1 MLASLNRVYSSA
13 LLSILKDFSSPVIAL
28 SNSRLVCVLL
38 GGKGGKVLYTLSIAG
53 SVGLGSR
60 STLFSVCRSISAS
73 SSIFPSSSS
82 SSMASSS
89 VLGFCLSRGIP
100 DTIALSSSRL
110 VCVLSG
116 GKGGRVLY
124 TLSIAGSVGVG
135 SLSTLFSECRS
146 ILTVAGRSILV
157 LPCRSISASSSISPY
172 SSSSSMASSSVL
184 GFCLSRGIPESVLG
198 SLRSIGRDI
207 FSPVSSTTTCFS
219 VLLISIALGMR
230 RFPLLNNTALT

>member
-1 MLASLNRVYSSA
+1 MFASLNRVYSSA
-13 LLSILKDFSSPVIAL
+13 LLSILKDFSSPV
-28 SNSRLVCVLL
+28 
-38 GGKGGKVLYTLSIAG
+38 
-53 SVGLGSR
+53 
-60 STLFSVCRSISAS
+60 
-73 SSIFPSSSS
+73 
-82 SSMASSS
+82 
-89 VLGFCLSRGIP
+89 
-100 DTIALSSSRL
+100 IALSSSRL